1 MDKLKPVPHATRCRC
16 GNMLPHGA
24 TARYDKAERLYYD
37 CHICRPRPAPRDPD
51 PRDPDPTRRGKFQL
65 HNCHACDHG
74 RLPCRQGD
82 ATNCDN
88 PRARND

>member
-1 MDKLKPVPHATRCRC
+1 MDKLKPTPHATRCRC
-16 GNMLPHGA
+16 GNTLPKAA
-24 TARYDKAERLYYD
+24 TARWAAKDRLWYD
-37 CHICRPRPAPRDPD
+37 CHLCRPRPA

-74 RLPCRQGD
+74 RLPCQQGD
-82 ATNCDN
+82 VTNCDN

>member
-16 GNMLPHGA
+16 SNTLPKAA

-37 CHICRPRPAPRDPD
+37 CSLCRPRPD

-65 HNCHACDHG
+65 HNCQACDHG

-82 ATNCDN
+82 VTNCDN